1 MKALGSIS
9 ASILSSPS
17 LAQFHTFGSSDF
29 DSPLQEL
36 YLPALIGGVVD
47 QIKIWASVFAF

>member
-17 LAQFHTFGSSDF
+17 LAQFHSFSFSDF
-29 DSPLQEL
+29 DSPLQKL

-47 QIKIWASVFAF
+47 QIKIWTPVFAF